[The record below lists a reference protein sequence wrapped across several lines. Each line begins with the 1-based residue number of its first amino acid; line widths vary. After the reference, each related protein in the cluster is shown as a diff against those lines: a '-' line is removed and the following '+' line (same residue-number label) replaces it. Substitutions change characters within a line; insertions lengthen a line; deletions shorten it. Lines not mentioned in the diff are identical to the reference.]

1 MEHRLSGAG
10 ERAGF
15 VVELEGFSGPLELLL
30 ELARAQKVDL
40 AAISILA
47 LADQYLAYLRRA
59 RELQLGLAAEY
70 LVIAAW
76 LLYLKSQLLLP
87 PEKREAPD
95 ADQMARDLA
104 ERLRLLDAV
113 RRGAKWLAER
123 PRLGVARFP
132 RGMPEE
138 RPLRRDGGAAAT
150 LAQLLRARARLG
162 GRRGGEVVRMPR
174 PRLMTVEAALERLSR
189 LLAGREWR
197 ELSALLPP
205 DYMELLPRRS
215 ALASSFVASLEL
227 ARRGEV
233 ELHQERP
240 FAPLLIRRR

>member
-10 ERAGF
+10 EGGF
-15 VVELEGFSGPLELLL
+15 VVELDGFSGPLELLL
-30 ELARAQKVDL
+30 DLARAQKVDL

-59 RELQLGLAAEY
+59 RRMQLRLAAEY

-87 PEKREAPD
+87 PEERDEPD
-95 ADQMARDLA
+95 ADEMARDLA

-113 RRGAKWLAER
+113 RRGAAWLARR
-123 PRLGVARFP
+123 PRLGSARFP
-132 RGMPEE
+132 RGVPEALPRHRE
-138 RPLRRDGGAAAT
+138 GGAAAT
-150 LAQLLRARARLG
+150 LAQLLRAYARLG
-162 GRRGGEVVRMPR
+162 ARRGAEVVRMPR

-189 LLAGREWR
+189 LLVGREWR
-197 ELSALLPP
+197 ELSAFLPP

-215 ALASSFVASLEL
+215 ALAASFVASLEL
-227 ARRGEV
+227 ARRGEI
-233 ELHQERP
+233 ELHQTRP
-240 FAPLLIRRR
+240 FAPLMIRRR

>member
-1 MEHRLSGAG
+1 MERRLNGGAG
-10 ERAGF
+10 EGGF

-30 ELARAQKVDL
+30 DLARAQKVDL

-47 LADQYLAYLRRA
+47 LADQYLAYLRRM
-59 RELQLGLAAEY
+59 RETELRLAAEY

-87 PEKREAPD
+87 PEERDEPD
-95 ADQMARDLA
+95 ADVIARELA
-104 ERLRLLDAV
+104 ERLRVLDAI
-113 RRGAKWLAER
+113 RRAAERLARR
-123 PRLGVARFP
+123 PRLGIDRFP
-132 RGMPEE
+132 RGMPET
-138 RPLRRDGGAAAT
+138 PPVRREGEVAAT
-150 LAQLLRARARLG
+150 LAQLLQAYARLAT
-162 GRRGGEVVRMPR
+162 RRGGEVVRVPR

-189 LLAGREWR
+189 LLVGRDWHA
-197 ELSALLPP
+197 LSAFLPP

-215 ALASSFVASLEL
+215 ALAASFVASLEL

-233 ELHQERP
+233 ELRQEEP